1 MDKIILDKKIDSILR
16 CLARIEHRLPTS
28 RELFMEDYD
37 AQDVV
42 VLNIT
47 RAVQLSVDIATHI
60 LATHNQAVPNT
71 MSEAFTQLYRQ
82 GIISKQI
89 ADKMK
94 KSVGYRNVAVHAYDD
109 INLEITYE
117 IAKYHL
123 QDFKEFIKKI
133 EKEK

>member
-16 CLARIEHRLPTS
+16 CLVRIEQRLPAS
-28 RELFMEDYD
+28 RELFLKDYD

-42 VLNIT
+42 ILNIT

-60 LATHNQAVPNT
+60 LSTHDQAVPHT

-82 GIISKQI
+82 GIISKLI
-89 ADKMK
+89 ADKIK
-94 KSVGYRNVAVHAYDD
+94 KSVGYRNVAVHSYDD

-117 IAKYHL
+117 IAKDHL
-123 QDFKEFIKKI
+123 QDFKEFIKEIVI
-133 EKEK
+133 E